1 MTHSNH
7 VAYGSWIFGFIL
19 LGFVIAVFWFAPD
32 SLPPFKQQILAF
44 SSALVAGLFG
54 FFLTGDVALLMKH
67 KESSTTLKAAGGVAL
82 FVVVLGWWQTS
93 SAPVQVADK
102 PISTPTLST
111 TLPVSNTSTTPIVN
125 STAAQSI
132 VIQQDSSIQ
141 AKKDI
146 TIRANKEG
154 GQVNVITANGQILEG
169 NSTSG
174 GLNQPAVVPAKS
186 GISTEG
192 RLIMES
198 TGKDSKVN
206 VITGTGQVQEAN

>member
-1 MTHSNH
+1 MTRSNH

-19 LGFVIAVFWFAPD
+19 LAFVIAVFWFAQD

-54 FFLTGDVALLMKH
+54 FFLTGDIALLMKH
-67 KESSTTLKAAGGVAL
+67 KESSTTLKAAGGIAL

-93 SAPVQVADK
+93 SAPVQAADK
-102 PISTPTLST
+102 PASTPNLSS
-111 TLPVSNTSTTPIVN
+111 TLPSSNVSATTTSTPVQPLVT
-125 STAAQSI
+125 
-132 VIQQDSSIQ
+132 QQDSSIQ

-146 TIRANKEG
+146 AIRASKEG
-154 GQVNVITANGQILEG
+154 AKTNVITGNGQVLEG
-169 NSTSG
+169 KSTSG
-174 GLNQPAVVPAKS
+174 GLNQPAAVPTKS

-192 RLIMES
+192 SLIIES

-206 VITGTGQVQEAN
+206 VITGTGQVQEAK